1 MEKLKCVL
9 VMPAYNE
16 AGCIEMV
23 VLAWSKALEGI
34 LGAGAFKMIVVNDGS
49 RDQTGAI
56 LDSLALRMAGLL
68 TVVHQVN
75 GGHGPALVN
84 AYTRACALNAEFVFH
99 VDSDDQFI
107 PGEFSLLWDR
117 RLSSAFIMGWREN
130 RQDAFHRHVISIILR
145 SMLFVIFG
153 VNIKDSNIPYRLMAR
168 DYLRQLLAV
177 LPSGIFAPN
186 VFLAVLSARDGQ
198 DIMNIPVTHE
208 DRKTG
213 VVSMMGWKLFK
224 ICIRSFRELVDFRLT
239 LGSRL
244 RKLKS

>member
-23 VLAWSKALEGI
+23 VLAWSKALTG
-34 LGAGAFKMIVVNDGS
+34 LFGVGAFKMIVVNDGS
-49 RDQTGAI
+49 RDETGPI
-56 LDSLALRMAGLL
+56 LDSVASRMGGVL

-75 GGHGPALVN
+75 AGHGPALVN
-84 AYTRACALNAEFVFH
+84 AYTRACALDAEYIFH

-107 PGEFSLLWDR
+107 PGEFGRLWDKR
-117 RLSSAFIMGWREN
+117 GGSSFIMGWRKN
-130 RQDAFHRHVISIILR
+130 RQDAFHRHVISLILR
-145 SMLFVIFG
+145 MMLGAIFQ
-153 VNIKDSNIPYRLMAR
+153 VNIKDSNIPYRLIQR
-168 DYLRQLLAV
+168 DYLSRLLSV
-177 LPSGIFAPN
+177 LPSGTFAPN
-186 VFLAVLSARDGQ
+186 IFLAVLAARDGC
-198 DIMNIPVTHE
+198 DVMNIPVTHE

-224 ICIRSFRELVDFRLT
+224 ICIRSFQELVDFRVT